1 MYKEQASL
9 GYGKIFPQLALG
21 HSQSSILATFTFEN
35 DILHLAES
43 MIPPLSS
50 NTMSSNT
57 LIGGQQTSRSKNAGT
72 SKETGRP
79 EKEDSEKSDKTIANR
94 ESTS

>member
-9 GYGKIFPQLALG
+9 GYGKVFPQLALG

-43 MIPPLSS
+43 MIPPMSS
-50 NTMSSNT
+50 NTMSSNM
-57 LIGGQQTSRSKNAGT
+57 LNNNNRNNSAQSQKSA
-72 SKETGRP
+72 GRP

-94 ESTS
+94 ESQS